1 MGCFNCCVNAISAA
15 PAGMQYDQAHICTSF
30 CREQE
35 CLKSCPGG
43 QNIKSTQQ
51 SLQIILWCLIEA
63 IGLFF
68 FFFWSHGG
76 TGDLKSSVHMS
87 LFLSLRRQLLED
99 GG

>member
-15 PAGMQYDQAHICTSF
+15 PAGMQYDQAHIGTSF
-30 CREQE
+30 YREQE

-68 FFFWSHGG
+68 FFSGH
-76 TGDLKSSVHMS
+76 TVELVT
-87 LFLSLRRQLLED
+87 
-99 GG
+99 